1 MKNLQ
6 VKSVLLASIIVY
18 IIGVTAFVTSYYVPI
33 LSDPDFQANLV
44 LSIAVVP
51 AAMLGAWYYY
61 RKGNQTNGLL
71 LGTCMFLVA
80 MVLDAL
86 ITVPLFIIPV
96 GGDHLSFF
104 TDPGFWVIALIYIL
118 SVTVYWYRLP
128 IQEA

>member
-1 MKNLQ
+1 MKSLQ
-6 VKSVLLASIIVY
+6 LKSVLLASIIVY

-71 LGTCMFLVA
+71 LGACMFLVA
-80 MVLDAL
+80 MILDAL

-128 IQEA
+128 RQEA